1 MLSNLLGYVKGGV
14 AGIHV
19 DRGIDLKANIECIS
33 EEGSRRVRDALKG
46 GIGLARLNTKD
57 DQQQML
63 KVYDTVKVNQSGPAV
78 SVEAQVAPDLVD
90 PLLNMIPALK
100 NAAARSGI

>member
-1 MLSNLLGYVKGGV
+1 M
-14 AGIHV
+14 
-19 DRGIDLKANIECIS
+19 DFKANIECIS

-63 KVYDTVKVNQSGPAV
+63 RYTTP
-78 SVEAQVAPDLVD
+78 
-90 PLLNMIPALK
+90 
-100 NAAARSGI
+100 